1 GSKQPGLNKAERSY
15 QACLRSRQRDVSSL
29 VDFLRN
35 RGLSWPDRRP
45 ARIHPVDVLVDLDVN
60 WNLGLWFTVR
70 LVRRSSKDK
79 RLIRI
84 GEGIVS
90 GAWRKFI
97 RQLAARGHYKDY
109 VFLEIKGGAYVLSR
123 REIEEMQVYDLSN
136 VANLTLAE
144 GHHGELS
151 FQMKQIQQLATPSH
165 PPAMW
170 VKLLNKHFGKTYRFT
185 ETDQILVTN
194 VKLLQALD
202 RLCQLSSPED
212 ILRYISWTVVQLL
225 GWMADPTLPG
235 RPQSAAAED
244 SRSVDCFW
252 AVDRVFGLASW
263 SSYITSRFPPAV
275 RADVDRIL
283 SSVVQ
288 STVDMLLR
296 SSWIDNATKE
306 VAVHKVRNIQTFLW
320 PPEEFFN
327 ATETADLLKPFP
339 DPSDSVISSWLRA
352 SIVRRGLLGRAGF
365 ESLLDADSDL
375 RSLFRY
381 RYYVNEL
388 AVSLTAVSSP
398 LYIQGATSA
407 LNYGGLG
414 VHYATTLARAFDH
427 KGVLVDALGRGRLWW
442 SRASYPAYESKSSC
456 RGGDGA
462 ESTNT
467 DMDGVTALG
476 IAYDAFNVNR
486 ALSSRKISD
495 AKFLGM
501 SEDQVFFV
509 GFCQAF
515 CASIPT
521 EQQRSSCD
529 TPLKNSG
536 EFARAFNCPLNSP
549 MNPSVKC
556 SFFDDAGERSR
567 PSASVAT
574 IRTPHLGDIWVG
586 MLDGADF
593 GGTAVIDLLA
603 KLFQACLARENN
615 GSTIP
620 RCDGLQAELQRHLDD
635 RGEDIVPHWTSLLQS
650 DELRIQLLLIDRTEQ
665 VVRDLQDELRKRRA
679 QL

>member
-1 GSKQPGLNKAERSY
+1 MSGRLAASYALRVSDALRHLAFSCLGVVLTTGLIVTSLVLLRFSGAIGRHRSASSWDACDSKLCLTHVRRLRESLDEEARPCDNFYTFACGSWRPRLPGALTALRDMLAVDRMDVLRHLQPGSATSAGSKQPGLNKAERSY

-109 VFLEIKGGAYVLSR
+109 TSAGGASLD
-123 REIEEMQVYDLSN
+123 EWME
-136 VANLTLAE
+136 ANSCALYN
-144 GHHGELS
+144 G
-151 FQMKQIQQLATPSH
+151 
-165 PPAMW
+165 
-170 VKLLNKHFGKTYRFT
+170 
-185 ETDQILVTN
+185 DQILVTN

-574 IRTPHLGDIWVG
+574 IRTPHLGEVNIEYHD
-586 MLDGADF
+586 
-593 GGTAVIDLLA
+593 
-603 KLFQACLARENN
+603 
-615 GSTIP
+615 
-620 RCDGLQAELQRHLDD
+620 
-635 RGEDIVPHWTSLLQS
+635 
-650 DELRIQLLLIDRTEQ
+650 
-665 VVRDLQDELRKRRA
+665 
-679 QL
+679 

>member
-1 GSKQPGLNKAERSY
+1 M
-15 QACLRSRQRDVSSL
+15 QA
-29 VDFLRN
+29 
-35 RGLSWPDRRP
+35 
-45 ARIHPVDVLVDLDVN
+45 
-60 WNLGLWFTVR
+60 
-70 LVRRSSKDK
+70 
-79 RLIRI
+79 
-84 GEGIVS
+84 
-90 GAWRKFI
+90 
-97 RQLAARGHYKDY
+97 
-109 VFLEIKGGAYVLSR
+109 
-123 REIEEMQVYDLSN
+123 YDLSN

-165 PPAMW
+165 PSAMW
-170 VKLLNKHFGKTYRFT
+170 IKLLNKHFGKTYRFT
-185 ETDQILVTN
+185 ETDRILVTN

-235 RPQSAAAED
+235 RPQSAATED
-244 SRSVDCFW
+244 PRSVDCFW

-263 SSYITSRFPPAV
+263 SSYITSRFPTPV

-283 SSVVQ
+283 SSIVQ

-306 VAVHKVRNIQTFLW
+306 VAVHKVRNIQTLLW

-427 KGVLVDALGRGRLWW
+427 KGVLVDALGRGTLWW
-442 SRASYPAYESKSSC
+442 SRASYPAYESRSSC
-456 RGGDGA
+456 RGADGA
-462 ESTNT
+462 ESTKT

-476 IAYDAFNVNR
+476 VAYDAFKVNR
-486 ALSSRKISD
+486 ALSLRKISD

-515 CASIPT
+515 CASVPT

-529 TPLKNSG
+529 APLKNSG

-556 SFFDDAGERSR
+556 SFFDDAGGRSR
-567 PSASVAT
+567 PSASVPT
-574 IRTPHLGDIWVG
+574 ITTPH
-586 MLDGADF
+586 
-593 GGTAVIDLLA
+593 
-603 KLFQACLARENN
+603 
-615 GSTIP
+615 P
-620 RCDGLQAELQRHLDD
+620 
-635 RGEDIVPHWTSLLQS
+635 GEDNIGYH
-650 DELRIQLLLIDRTEQ
+650 D
-665 VVRDLQDELRKRRA
+665 
-679 QL
+679 